1 MFKVFMVACFS
12 TVIKCIFIYEKIF
25 SYTKPHYNAVIDLL
39 RERIM
44 GDPQRVVS
52 PIQVLS

>member
-1 MFKVFMVACFS
+1 MIDFFAK
-12 TVIKCIFIYEKIF
+12 KLF
-25 SYTKPHYNAVIDLL
+25 SYVEQHYNAVIDLL